1 MKKQSLYRKLITCN
15 SFEAGGGGNA
25 GTLNYQ
31 APLNTHS
38 SPDVSQN
45 PAKFVSGDL
54 NKYYDPYRSGQPD
67 TETTDTDGT
76 FDKDVEKLFQ
86 GKEKPTVDDILTALD
101 MELSKMIHK
110 DKNFAKRTVIDN
122 MLKHGA
128 KYYTKLDNLNIND
141 KEMNMDPSI
150 QEQEKSNLIN
160 LLDKMVEDKKARRIE
175 PNTAIQDILK
185 EKENNKI
192 NRLNNLVKKII

>member
-1 MKKQSLYRKLITCN
+1 MKKSSLYKQLITCN

-31 APLNTHS
+31 APLNTHT
-38 SPDVSQN
+38 SPDVSQD

-54 NKYYDPYRSGQPD
+54 NKYYDPYRTGQPD
-67 TETTDTDGT
+67 TSTTDTDGT
-76 FDKDVEKLFQ
+76 FDKDVEKLFK
-86 GKEKPTVDDILTALD
+86 GKEKPTIDAILTGLD
-101 MELSKMIHK
+101 VELSKMVHK

-128 KYYTKLDNLNIND
+128 DYYTGLNNLNIND
-141 KEMNMDPSI
+141 KEMNMDPTI
-150 QEQEKSNLIN
+150 QEQERTNLIN
-160 LLDKMVEDKKARRIE
+160 LLDKMVEEKKAKRIE

-185 EKENNKI
+185 EKSNDKTNK
-192 NRLNNLVKKII
+192 LNSLYKRVI